1 MIVAIHQPNYIPG
14 LGFFHKMASADVFV
28 LLDNVQYSKNNYTNR
43 NRIRSRDGWSWLT
56 VPVRLSGH
64 FGQLISEVETAQ
76 DDWET
81 KHWKRLLQEYGH
93 APHFRQ
99 YQERLQ
105 PVYARRRVNLAEINS
120 ELIEFVR
127 VSMGIGARMI
137 KASELAVSG
146 QSSDLLL
153 AICKELGATTYL
165 SGQGGKKYLETAK
178 FVAAGIAVEYQ
189 EFLHPHYQQ
198 GRAEFVPNLSI
209 LDLLFH
215 AGVESSAILLATSP
229 QHAGTNL

>member
-43 NRIRSRDGWSWLT
+43 NRIRSGDEWAWLT
-56 VPVRLSGH
+56 IPVRLSGH
-64 FGQLISEVETAQ
+64 FGQLISEVETAE

-81 KHWKRLLQEYGH
+81 KHWKRLLEVYGQ

-99 YQERLQ
+99 YQGQLE
-105 PVYARRRVNLAEINS
+105 PVYARRRVNLAEINC
-120 ELIEFVR
+120 ELIEF
-127 VSMGIGARMI
+127 ARSALSI
-137 KASELAVSG
+137 DTRIIRASELDVTG

-153 AICKELGATTYL
+153 AICKDLRATTYL
-165 SGQGGKKYLETAK
+165 SGQGGRKYLDVTK
-178 FVAAGIAVEYQ
+178 FESASIAVEFQ
-189 EFLHPHYQQ
+189 EFLHPEYQQ
-198 GRAEFVPNLSI
+198 GREEFVPNLSV

-215 AGVESSAILLATSP
+215 AGAESLSILHGLHA
-229 QHAGTNL
+229 QHAF

>member
-1 MIVAIHQPNYIPG
+1 MIVAIHQPNYMPG

-43 NRIRSRDGWSWLT
+43 NRIRSRDKWAWLT

-64 FGQLISEVETAQ
+64 FGQLISEVETAG

-99 YQERLQ
+99 YQAWLQ
-105 PVYARRRVNLAEINS
+105 PAYARRRVNLAEINC
-120 ELIEFVR
+120 ELIELVR
-127 VSMGIGARMI
+127 VSLGIGARVI

-153 AICKELGATTYL
+153 ALCKDLGATTYL
-165 SGQGGKKYLETAK
+165 SGQGGKKYLDVTK
-178 FVAAGIAVEYQ
+178 FEAAGIAVEYQ
-189 EFLHPHYQQ
+189 EFLHPHYHQ
-198 GRAEFVPNLSI
+198 GGGEFVPNLSI

-215 AGVESSAILLATSP
+215 AGVESSAILFGINAR
-229 QHAGTNL
+229 HADPIL